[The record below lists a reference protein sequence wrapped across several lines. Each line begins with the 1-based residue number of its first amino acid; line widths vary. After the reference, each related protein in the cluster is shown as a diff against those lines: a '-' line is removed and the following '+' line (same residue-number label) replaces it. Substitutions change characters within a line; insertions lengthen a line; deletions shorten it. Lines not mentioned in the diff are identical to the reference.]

1 MLSGN
6 FMTNFITF
14 VPPDVAG
21 GAHSPWVQL
30 SDVGLQP
37 IQLPEVGLQTGG
49 FTLPAQIVRMTPSS
63 STHPFTSPTTT
74 TPPTNHTTP
83 HDVEDHPRKHIDHR
97 VYCTTDTV

>member
-1 MLSGN
+1 MLSG
-6 FMTNFITF
+6 NFITF

-49 FTLPAQIVRMTPSS
+49 FALPAQNAPL
-63 STHPFTSPTTT
+63 
-74 TPPTNHTTP
+74 
-83 HDVEDHPRKHIDHR
+83 
-97 VYCTTDTV
+97 

>member
-49 FTLPAQIVRMTPSS
+49 FALPAQNAPL
-63 STHPFTSPTTT
+63 
-74 TPPTNHTTP
+74 
-83 HDVEDHPRKHIDHR
+83 
-97 VYCTTDTV
+97 